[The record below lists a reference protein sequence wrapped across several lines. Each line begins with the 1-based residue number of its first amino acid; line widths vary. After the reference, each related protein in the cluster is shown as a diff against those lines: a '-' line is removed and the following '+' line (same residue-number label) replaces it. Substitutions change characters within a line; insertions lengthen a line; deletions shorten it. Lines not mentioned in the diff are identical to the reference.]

1 MTSGFGVIFSL
12 SSGSVH
18 EALTPR
24 QYSLSSPNRPRSNC
38 VFYINYIFS
47 ELRRRKG
54 RTLLTAFGLAVGVG
68 LVVTVNAL
76 STGLDRAQAKVLAP
90 LTGVGTDMSVSRP
103 ISVSSGNSSSPG
115 GFGQLSQKER
125 DQLQKENGSS
135 RFGLQNLGKPG
146 THFTRDS
153 FLATSQ
159 LSFPATEVTTI
170 SQKADVKSA
179 AGGLTLSSVHI
190 SGTVPKGGLGP
201 PGGGQQGPRSINF
214 TSVSVDGVDQ
224 THADLGA
231 VTSGQISSG
240 RYFTS
245 GSKREA
251 ILNVSYAERKG
262 LKVGNTIWLGG
273 KKFTIVGL
281 ATTPLGGQ
289 ASDVYIKLTQLQKLS
304 GRVGRVN
311 TVYVRANSAGNVSS
325 VATSI
330 RSSFKG
336 SSVTTAKDLA
346 DRVSGSLVDA
356 KNLTNKLGTA
366 LELVAL
372 VAAILIAS
380 LLTLSSVTKRIR
392 ELGTLKALGWSQRLV
407 VRQVTGESLVQGL
420 LGGAFGV
427 LIGVGGALLIGALG
441 LELTATVAQAS
452 GGGFGPFGQ
461 GAAVSSGSTTLKL
474 TAPISIGLI
483 LLAVALAVAGG
494 LVSGAVG
501 GLRAARLRPA
511 DSLRH
516 LD

>member
-1 MTSGFGVIFSL
+1 
-12 SSGSVH
+12 
-18 EALTPR
+18 
-24 QYSLSSPNRPRSNC
+24 
-38 VFYINYIFS
+38 VFYISYMFS

-54 RTLLTAFGLAVGVG
+54 RTLLTALGLAVGVG
-68 LVVTVNAL
+68 LVVAVNAL
-76 STGLDRAQAKVLAP
+76 SSGLDRAQASVLAP

-103 ISVSSGNSSSPG
+103 IAVSTGSSGSQG
-115 GFGQLSQKER
+115 GFGRLSQKER
-125 DQLQKENGSS
+125 DQLQKENGAS
-135 RFGLQNLGKPG
+135 RFGLQNLGVPG

-159 LSFPATEVTTI
+159 LSFPASEVTTI
-170 SQKADVKSA
+170 SKKANVKSA
-179 AGGLTLSSVHI
+179 AGGLTLSSVHV
-190 SGTVPKGGLGP
+190 SGTVPQGGFGQP
-201 PGGGQQGPRSINF
+201 GGGGGQPGGGQQGPRSLDF
-214 TSVSVDGVDQ
+214 TSISVDGVDQ
-224 THADLGA
+224 THPDLGA
-231 VTSGQISSG
+231 ITSGQISSG
-240 RYFTS
+240 RYFSS

-251 ILNVSYAERKG
+251 ILNVSYAKRKG
-262 LKVGNTIWLGG
+262 LAVGDTVTLGG

-281 ATTPLGGQ
+281 AQTPLGGQ
-289 ASDVYIKLTQLQKLS
+289 ASDVYIKLTQLQQLS
-304 GRVGRVN
+304 DRVGRVN
-311 TVYVRANSAGNVSS
+311 TVYVRANDAANVSA

-330 RSSFKG
+330 RSSFDG

-346 DRVSGSLVDA
+346 DRVSGSLIDA

-372 VAAILIAS
+372 VAAVLIAS

-392 ELGTLKALGWSQRLV
+392 ELGTLKAVGWSQRLV
-407 VRQVTGESLVQGL
+407 VRQVTGESLLQGL
-420 LGGAFGV
+420 LGGVFGV

-441 LELTATVAQAS
+441 LTLKATVAQAS

-474 TAPISIGLI
+474 TAPISISLI
-483 LLAVALAVAGG
+483 LLAVALAIAGG

>member
-1 MTSGFGVIFSL
+1 
-12 SSGSVH
+12 
-18 EALTPR
+18 
-24 QYSLSSPNRPRSNC
+24 
-38 VFYINYIFS
+38 VFYISYMFA

-54 RTLLTAFGLAVGVG
+54 RTLLTALGLAVGVG

-76 STGLDRAQAKVLAP
+76 SSGLDRAQASVLAP

-103 ISVSSGNSSSPG
+103 IAVSSGSSGSQG
-115 GFGQLSQKER
+115 GFGRLSQKER
-125 DQLQKENGSS
+125 DQLQKENGAS
-135 RFGLQNLGKPG
+135 RLGLQNLGAPG

-159 LSFPATEVTTI
+159 LSFPASEVTTI
-170 SQKADVKSA
+170 SQKANVKSA
-179 AGGLTLSSVHI
+179 AGGLTLSSVHV
-190 SGTVPKGGLGP
+190 SGTVPQGGFGQP
-201 PGGGQQGPRSINF
+201 GGGQQGGGQQGPRSLDF
-214 TSVSVDGVDQ
+214 TSISIDGVDQ
-224 THADLGA
+224 THPDIGA
-231 VTSGQISSG
+231 ITSGQISSG
-240 RYFTS
+240 RYFSS

-251 ILNVSYAERKG
+251 ILNVSYAKRKG
-262 LKVGNTIWLGG
+262 LALGDTVTLGG
-273 KKFTIVGL
+273 KKFTVVGL
-281 ATTPLGGQ
+281 AQTPLGGQ
-289 ASDVYIKLTQLQKLS
+289 ASDVYIKLAQLQKLS
-304 GRVGRVN
+304 DRVGRVN
-311 TVYVRANSAGNVSS
+311 TVYVRANDAANVSA

-330 RSSFKG
+330 RSTFTG

-346 DRVSGSLVDA
+346 DRVSGSLIDA

-392 ELGTLKALGWSQRLV
+392 ELGTLKAVGWSQRLV
-407 VRQVTGESLVQGL
+407 VRQVTGESLLQGL
-420 LGGAFGV
+420 LGAVFGV

-441 LELTATVAQAS
+441 LTLKATVAQAS
-452 GGGFGPFGQ
+452 SGGFGPFGQ

-474 TAPISIGLI
+474 TAPISISLI

>member
-1 MTSGFGVIFSL
+1 
-12 SSGSVH
+12 
-18 EALTPR
+18 
-24 QYSLSSPNRPRSNC
+24 
-38 VFYINYIFS
+38 VFYLSYMVS

-54 RTLLTAFGLAVGVG
+54 RTLLTALGLAVGVG

-76 STGLDRAQAKVLAP
+76 STGLDRAQASVLAP
-90 LTGVGTDMSVSRP
+90 LTGVGTDMTVSRP
-103 ISVSSGNSSSPG
+103 ISVSSGSSGSG
-115 GFGQLSQKER
+115 GIFGRLTQKER
-125 DQLQKENGSS
+125 DELQKENGAS

-159 LSFPATEVTTI
+159 LSFPASEVTTI
-170 SQKADVKSA
+170 SQKANVKSA
-179 AGGLTLSSVHI
+179 AGGLSLSSVHI
-190 SGTVPKGGLGP
+190 SGTVPQGGLGQRGGGQQA
-201 PGGGQQGPRSINF
+201 GGGQQGPRSLDF
-214 TSVSVDGVDQ
+214 TSISVDGVDQ
-224 THADLGA
+224 RHPGLGA
-231 VTSGQISSG
+231 ITSGQISSG
-240 RYFTS
+240 RYFSS

-251 ILNVSYAERKG
+251 ILNVSYAKRKG
-262 LKVGNTIWLGG
+262 LAIGDTVTLGG
-273 KKFTIVGL
+273 KKFTVVGL
-281 ATTPLGGQ
+281 AQTPLGGQ

-304 GRVGRVN
+304 DRVGRVN
-311 TVYVRANSAGNVSS
+311 TVYVRANNASNVSS

-330 RSSFKG
+330 RSSFTG

-346 DRVSGSLVDA
+346 NRVSGSLIDA

-392 ELGTLKALGWSQRLV
+392 ELGTLKAVGWSQRLV
-407 VRQVTGESLVQGL
+407 VRQVTGESLLQGL
-420 LGGAFGV
+420 LGGVFGV
-427 LIGVGGALLIGALG
+427 LIGVGGTLLIGVLG
-441 LELTATVAQAS
+441 LQLKATVAQAS

-461 GAAVSSGSTTLKL
+461 GAVVSSGSTTLKL
-474 TAPISIGLI
+474 TAPISISLI

>member
-1 MTSGFGVIFSL
+1 M
-12 SSGSVH
+12 
-18 EALTPR
+18 
-24 QYSLSSPNRPRSNC
+24 
-38 VFYINYIFS
+38 FYISYMFS

-54 RTLLTAFGLAVGVG
+54 RTLLTALGLAVGVG

-76 STGLDRAQAKVLAP
+76 SSGLDRAQASVLAP

-103 ISVSSGNSSSPG
+103 IAVSSGSSGSQS
-115 GFGQLSQKER
+115 GFGRLSQKER
-125 DQLQKENGSS
+125 DQLQKENGAS
-135 RFGLQNLGKPG
+135 RLGLQNLGAPG

-153 FLATSQ
+153 FVATSQ
-159 LSFPATEVTTI
+159 LSFPASEVTTI
-170 SQKADVKSA
+170 SQKANVKSA
-179 AGGLTLSSVHI
+179 AGGLTLSSVHV
-190 SGTVPKGGLGP
+190 SGTVPQGGFGQP
-201 PGGGQQGPRSINF
+201 GGGQQGGGQQGGGQQGPRSLDF
-214 TSVSVDGVDQ
+214 TSISVDGVDQ
-224 THADLGA
+224 THPDIGA
-231 VTSGQISSG
+231 ITSGQISSG
-240 RYFTS
+240 RYFSS

-251 ILNVSYAERKG
+251 ILNVSYAKRKG
-262 LKVGNTIWLGG
+262 LALGDTVTLGG
-273 KKFTIVGL
+273 KKFTVVGL
-281 ATTPLGGQ
+281 AQTPLGGQ

-304 GRVGRVN
+304 DRVGRVN
-311 TVYVRANSAGNVSS
+311 TVYVRANDAANVSA

-330 RSSFKG
+330 RSTFTG

-346 DRVSGSLVDA
+346 DRVSGSLIDA

-392 ELGTLKALGWSQRLV
+392 ELGTLKAVGWSQRLV
-407 VRQVTGESLVQGL
+407 VRQVTGESLLQGL
-420 LGGAFGV
+420 LGGVFGV

-441 LELTATVAQAS
+441 LTLKATVAQAGS
-452 GGGFGPFGQ
+452 GGFGPFGQ

-474 TAPISIGLI
+474 TAPISISLI

>member
-1 MTSGFGVIFSL
+1 M
-12 SSGSVH
+12 
-18 EALTPR
+18 
-24 QYSLSSPNRPRSNC
+24 
-38 VFYINYIFS
+38 FYISYMFS
-47 ELRRRKG
+47 ELRRRRG
-54 RTLLTAFGLAVGVG
+54 RTLLTALGLAVGVG

-76 STGLDRAQAKVLAP
+76 SSGLDRAQASVLAP

-103 ISVSSGNSSSPG
+103 IAVSSGSSGSQS
-115 GFGQLSQKER
+115 GFGRLSQKER
-125 DQLQKENGSS
+125 DQLQKENGAS
-135 RFGLQNLGKPG
+135 RLGLQNLGAPG

-159 LSFPATEVTTI
+159 LSFPASEVTTI
-170 SQKADVKSA
+170 SQKANVKSA
-179 AGGLTLSSVHI
+179 AGGLTLSSVHV
-190 SGTVPKGGLGP
+190 SGAVPQGGFGQP
-201 PGGGQQGPRSINF
+201 GGGQQGGGQQGPRSLDF
-214 TSVSVDGVDQ
+214 TSISVDGVDQ
-224 THADLGA
+224 THPDNGA
-231 VTSGQISSG
+231 ITSGQISRG
-240 RYFTS
+240 RYFSS

-251 ILNVSYAERKG
+251 ILNVSYAKRKG
-262 LKVGNTIWLGG
+262 LAVGDTVTLGG
-273 KKFTIVGL
+273 KKFTVVGL
-281 ATTPLGGQ
+281 AQTPLGGQ
-289 ASDVYIKLTQLQKLS
+289 AADVYIKLTQLQKLS
-304 GRVGRVN
+304 DRVGRVN
-311 TVYVRANSAGNVSS
+311 TVYVRANDAANVSA

-330 RSSFKG
+330 RSTFTG

-346 DRVSGSLVDA
+346 DRVSGSLIDA

-372 VAAILIAS
+372 MAAILIAS

-392 ELGTLKALGWSQRLV
+392 ELGTLKAVGWSQRLV
-407 VRQVTGESLVQGL
+407 VRQVTGESLLQGL
-420 LGGAFGV
+420 LGGVFGV

-441 LELTATVAQAS
+441 LTLKATVAQAGS
-452 GGGFGPFGQ
+452 GGFGPFGQ

-474 TAPISIGLI
+474 TAPISISLI